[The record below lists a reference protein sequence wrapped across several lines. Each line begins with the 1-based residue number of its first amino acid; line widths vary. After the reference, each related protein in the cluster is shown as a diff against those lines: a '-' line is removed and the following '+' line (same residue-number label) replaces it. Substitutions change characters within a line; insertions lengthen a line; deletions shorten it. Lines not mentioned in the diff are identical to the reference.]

1 MEKVT
6 VVLIDRELESLERVR
21 ELLKDAPEIEVVD
34 TSTDLEELDLILS
47 QKIPAVV
54 LVGPGYQ
61 IEDVTPILQRHSAD
75 LAFVSVI
82 LLAEKVSAE
91 HLKLALKLNVRD
103 VLEVPCSRED
113 LQETIHRAYQI
124 SRKVHSEKLVLGEGI
139 AAKEEQLRAKKVV
152 VFSAKGGSGKS
163 FLATNLAVGLAARKK
178 GPVALFDM
186 NYQFGDVAIML
197 GLFPQH
203 TVYDVMTD
211 IDRLDM
217 EMLSSF
223 LTSHSSGVKVLP
235 APLEPHQAES
245 ITAEATAKI
254 VDLLAKMNNFII
266 VDTSSSFSDHL
277 LAVLDEVDVLC
288 MIATMEVPSIKNL
301 KLSLQ
306 ILGKLNF
313 PEEKTLIILNRSDSK
328 GGFTSEEIEKT
339 IQRKIDVSIS
349 SHKVVPTSINKGV
362 PVITQYPRS
371 PVSKRLFQL
380 VELLSAEKVRR
391 GR

>member
-1 MEKVT
+1 M
-6 VVLIDRELESLERVR
+6 LE
-21 ELLKDAPEIEVVD
+21 
-34 TSTDLEELDLILS
+34 
-47 QKIPAVV
+47 
-54 LVGPGYQ
+54 
-61 IEDVTPILQRHSAD
+61 RHSAD
-75 LAFVSVI
+75 LAFVGVV
-82 LLAEKVSAE
+82 LLAEEVAAE
-91 HLKLALKLNVRD
+91 HLRQALKLNMRD
-103 VLEVPCSRED
+103 VLEVPCSQED
-113 LQETIHRAYQI
+113 LQEAIHRAYQI

-139 AAKEEQLRAKKVV
+139 AAKEELKSKKVV

-163 FLATNLAVGLAARKK
+163 FLATNLAVGLAVKK
-178 GPVALFDM
+178 RGPVALFDM

-197 GLFPQH
+197 GLFAQH
-203 TVYDVMTD
+203 TVYDVMAD

-254 VDLLAKMNNFII
+254 VDLLAKMNKFII
-266 VDTSSSFSDHL
+266 IDTNSSFSDHL
-277 LAVLDEVDVLC
+277 LAVLDEADVLC

-313 PEEKTLIILNRSDSK
+313 PEEKMLIILNRSDSK
-328 GGFTSEEIEKT
+328 VGLTSEEIEKT
-339 IQRKIDVSIS
+339 IQRKIDVSIP
-349 SHKVVPTSINKGV
+349 SHKVVPISVNKGV

-371 PVSKRLFQL
+371 PASKRLFQL
-380 VELLSAEKVRR
+380 VELLSAEKVGM